1 MSTSATEI
9 PPATVRAE
17 PRIQRWTRIS
27 VLFSAG
33 TVGLIVVLALVPF
46 WFGPNTTEKLTELF
60 VLIILAAMWNALA
73 GYAGLVS
80 VGQQAFIGIGAYAVI
95 VLTDH
100 GINGYLAVVLA
111 ALFAGLVSLP
121 TSLLVFRLRGGQF
134 AIGMWVVAE
143 VFRLLV
149 TNDQSIGGGTGRS
162 LDALNV
168 YAPADRQAYT
178 YWLALALMSA
188 LIIVGFVLLR
198 SRLGASLQAIR
209 DDERAAE
216 SVGVPV
222 LRAKRAVFL
231 LAGVGC
237 GAAGAIT
244 IANTLIVTPD
254 SIFSVQWTAYMIF
267 MVLIG
272 GLGTFE
278 GPVLGALIL
287 FGIQQEF
294 QNDGSWYLVGLGL
307 VAIVVTLILPRGL
320 WGAVVDR
327 FNLRLVPVG
336 YTVRGLMTSSARR
349 DQPAPPA
356 ADASLARSG
365 DERA

>member
-1 MSTSATEI
+1 MNDAASGMGA
-9 PPATVRAE
+9 AE
-17 PRIQRWTRIS
+17 RQAKVQRWTPVAIAFAA
-27 VLFSAG
+27 VAG
-33 TVGLIVVLALVPF
+33 VVVMVLALVPF
-46 WFGPNTTEKLTELF
+46 WFTQSTTEKLTELF

-95 VLTDH
+95 VFTDH
-100 GINGYLAVVLA
+100 GINGYAAILLA

-143 VFRLLV
+143 IFRLLV

-178 YWLALALMSA
+178 YWIALALMA
-188 LIIVGFVLLR
+188 TLLTATFVLLR

-209 DDERAAE
+209 DDEGAAE

-222 LRAKRAVFL
+222 ARAKRIIFL
-231 LAGVGC
+231 LAAVGC

-244 IANTLIVTPD
+244 MANTLTVTPD
-254 SIFSVQWTAYMIF
+254 SIFGVQWTAYMIF
-267 MVLIG
+267 MVLLG

-278 GPVLGALIL
+278 GPVLGALVL

-294 QNDGSWYLVGLGL
+294 QDSGSWYLVGLGA
-307 VAIVVTLILPRGL
+307 VAIGVTLLLPRGL
-320 WGAVVDR
+320 WGALVDR
-327 FNLRLVPVG
+327 YQIRLVPVG
-336 YTVRGLMTSSARR
+336 YTLRGLVAGTASQARR
-349 DQPAPPA
+349 PEQPLEPSV
-356 ADASLARSG
+356 ASSG
-365 DERA
+365 EDRP

>member
-1 MSTSATEI
+1 MSSI
-9 PPATVRAE
+9 VPAARSNLPHPELRV
-17 PRIQRWTRIS
+17 QRWTRAS
-27 VLFSAG
+27 LTFSSATGVL
-33 TVGLIVVLALVPF
+33 VVLLALVPF
-46 WFGPNTTEKLTELF
+46 WFGPNVTEKLTELF

-100 GINGYLAVVLA
+100 GINGFLAVVLA
-111 ALFAGLVSLP
+111 ALFCGVVSLP

-143 VFRLLV
+143 LFRLLV
-149 TNDQSIGGGTGRS
+149 TNDQSLGGGTGVS
-162 LDALNV
+162 LNVLNV
-168 YAPADRQAYT
+168 YSPADRQAYT
-178 YWLALALMSA
+178 YWVALALLVVLM
-188 LIIVGFVLLR
+188 LVGFLLLR

-222 LRAKRAVFL
+222 LRAKRIVFL
-231 LAGVGC
+231 LAAVGC

-244 IANTLIVTPD
+244 LINTLIVTPD
-254 SIFSVQWTAYMIF
+254 SIFSVQWSAYMIF
-267 MVLIG
+267 MVLLG

-278 GPVLGALIL
+278 GPVLGALVL

-294 QNDGSWYLVGLGL
+294 QNDGSWYLVGLGV
-307 VAIVVTLILPRGL
+307 VAIVVTLLLPRGV
-320 WGAVVDR
+320 WGWVVER
-327 FNLRLVPVG
+327 FHIQLVPVG
-336 YTVRGLMTSSARR
+336 HTVRSLLRR
-349 DQPAPPA
+349 TAG
-356 ADASLARSG
+356 R
-365 DERA
+365 

>member
-1 MSTSATEI
+1 MK
-9 PPATVRAE
+9 V
-17 PRIQRWTRIS
+17 QRWTRTSIG
-27 VLFSAG
+27 FIAASAVM
-33 TVGLIVVLALVPF
+33 TVVLALIPF

-73 GYAGLVS
+73 GYGGLVS

-111 ALFAGLVSLP
+111 ALFCGVLSLP
-121 TSLLVFRLRGGQF
+121 TSLVVFRLRGGQF

-149 TNDQSIGGGTGRS
+149 TNDQSVGGGTGRS
-162 LDALNV
+162 LNALDV

-178 YWLALALMSA
+178 YWVALAVMSVLMI
-188 LIIVGFVLLR
+188 LTLVLLR

-222 LRAKRAVFL
+222 TRAKRIVFL
-231 LAGVGC
+231 LAGAGC

-244 IANTLIVTPD
+244 IANSLVVTPD

-267 MVLIG
+267 MVLLG

-278 GPVLGALIL
+278 GPVLGALVL

-294 QNDGSWYLVGLGL
+294 QNDGSWYLVGLGA
-307 VAIVVTLILPRGL
+307 VAVVVTLVLPRGL

-336 YTVRGLMTSSARR
+336 YTLKQLLGTPP
-349 DQPAPPA
+349 PAPRPPEA
-356 ADASLARSG
+356 NPTPEPR
-365 DERA
+365 RA